1 MATERNPDVETYSRR
16 YGELHAQAIRRRIG
30 HSRRVGI
37 LLSGGYDSGSNL
49 AALRSIYDGQIDS
62 YSVGFKG
69 DAWTE
74 LPMARLM
81 SETFG
86 TRHHEYEIDG
96 TEISALPDIVRFL
109 GEPFMEGADG
119 KLLCHAHDRR

>member
-1 MATERNPDVETYSRR
+1 MRKPSAGVS
-16 YGELHAQAIRRRIG
+16 AIAA
-30 HSRRVGI
+30 VGI

-96 TEISALPDIVRFL
+96 TETSALPDIVRFL
-109 GEPFMEGADG
+109 GEPFYGRRADG